1 MEKTMSTTVA
11 YIITAVIA
19 FGITAGLGFV
29 IIPWL
34 RKLKF
39 GQTILD
45 IGLGSFCVGKPLDK
59 AELIS
64 FRPDTADEIHR
75 VVASGESRGLDV
87 KKDEFLRVA
96 EAL

>member
-1 MEKTMSTTVA
+1 MDEV
-11 YIITAVIA
+11 
-19 FGITAGLGFV
+19 
-29 IIPWL
+29 
-34 RKLKF
+34 RKFFKNSKC
-39 GQTILD
+39 IED

-75 VVASGESRGLDV
+75 VVVSGESRV
-87 KKDEFLRVA
+87 SMSKDEFFRVA